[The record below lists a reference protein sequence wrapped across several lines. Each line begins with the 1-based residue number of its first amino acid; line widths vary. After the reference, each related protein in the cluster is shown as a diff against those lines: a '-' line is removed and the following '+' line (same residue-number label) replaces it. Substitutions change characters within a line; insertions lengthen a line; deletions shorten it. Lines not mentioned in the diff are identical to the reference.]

1 MRENPKQVTFIS
13 TVDTGEPAARNRA
26 CLDFAGDIFSG
37 KDVLDVGCWSGGFL
51 SLVSGA
57 ASLTGLD
64 IEPGALAVARQNLSG
79 AAFVEA
85 SVLDMPF
92 DSGSFDLVTLWAV
105 MEHLPAVSEAA
116 ALEEIN
122 RVLRP
127 GGLLAL
133 NVPNANPVAKALDP
147 IFLIKGHRHF
157 KPTQIRQMLSA
168 SGFTLGRMSIR
179 GRTAGLLCFLLFC
192 FWKYLVRRP
201 EPTWQWYRRACE
213 RDAMREGF
221 VELYALARRV

>member
-37 KDVLDVGCWSGGFL
+37 KDVLDIGCWSGGFL
-51 SLVSGA
+51 TLVSGA
-57 ASLTGLD
+57 RSLTGLD
-64 IEPGALAVARQNLSG
+64 VEPGALAVARRNLEG

-105 MEHLPAVSEAA
+105 MEHLPAGSEAA
-116 ALEEIN
+116 ALEEIH

-192 FWKYLVRRP
+192 SWKYLVRRP